1 MITKERLKE
10 IANAQPVQEYD
21 TAYVTLGDVKEIAQE
36 LLSARKA
43 VQTLNS
49 LRKLMGYVQNGS
61 DETVSLFQDD
71 ATMDFI
77 YLRGKPRPLGRRI
90 STRPQRSG
98 AESPMVPKRGLPE
111 GV

>member
-61 DETVSLFQDD
+61 DETVYLFQDD
-71 ATMDFI
+71 ATMDYI
-77 YLRGKPRPLGRRI
+77 LRVGKKTYWGFSLENVI
-90 STRPQRSG
+90 EKAFK
-98 AESPMVPKRGLPE
+98 AEGSRK
-111 GV
+111 

>member
-49 LRKLMGYVQNGS
+49 LRKLMGYVQNRS

-71 ATMDFI
+71 ATMDFMLRVGNKTYWGN
-77 YLRGKPRPLGRRI
+77 YLEQVIDKAFE
-90 STRPQRSG
+90 
-98 AESPMVPKRGLPE
+98 AEGD
-111 GV
+111 GT

>member
-71 ATMDFI
+71 ATMDYMLHVGNKTYWGLSLENVIEKAFE
-77 YLRGKPRPLGRRI
+77 
-90 STRPQRSG
+90 
-98 AESPMVPKRGLPE
+98 AEGSRK
-111 GV
+111 